1 MAIVRDM
8 AAALEN
14 GKSLNEILENMTF
27 NKRDAS
33 PKNEEENNHDLSVR
47 VFVHSFHSATEA
59 GSKVRV
65 VFCVVLCYRIP
76 MR

>member
-27 NKRDAS
+27 NKRDGS
-33 PKNEEENNHDLSVR
+33 PKNEEDNIHDLSVSYS
-47 VFVHSFHSATEA
+47 V
-59 GSKVRV
+59 
-65 VFCVVLCYRIP
+65 
-76 MR
+76 